1 MIVQDTAAS
10 SVQTRGGGPMIL
22 PIETSTGLLWT
33 ETLVRVCPMAI
44 VRTDVEGRVWFCN
57 PAFEHTF
64 LYDAAESAGKTLEAL
79 IGLDRGEARRKDG
92 VKVDVESHVLPEIVG
107 DLCVGYFHFL
117 QDVSAR
123 RVAERALALSEQI
136 FANAFR
142 LSPVT
147 ITISTAG
154 ESRLLEVNDK
164 WTELMGYSR
173 EEAIGRTP
181 LELGLYEDPED
192 ANRVNRLV
200 AGSGGSVR
208 NVECRVRTRN
218 GSPLATSVSIAEFTV
233 NDRALRV
240 VVGADL
246 TPLRTAEARLSDVSR
261 KMLDVQELE
270 RLRIGRELHDN
281 VGQRLALLN
290 MGLVQAQ
297 ADAEKLAQAVAGNLN
312 DLSKQAASISTDVR
326 TISHDLYSPQLRLL
340 DLADALKGVCLQQQR
355 HLAVEIAFSSHDV
368 PRVHADVSLC
378 LFRVLQEGLLNAA
391 KHSATRRID
400 VELRG
405 TSRAVYL
412 RIRDFGSGFSVGT
425 ASEGLGLVSMRERV
439 AMVGGRF
446 AIASTLG
453 SGTEIKVRIPLDAAL
468 PEDDLDPA

>member
-1 MIVQDTAAS
+1 VLVRTGRPIIST
-10 SVQTRGGGPMIL
+10 
-22 PIETSTGLLWT
+22 IETSTGLPWT

-44 VRTDVEGRVWFCN
+44 VRTDAEGRVWFCN

-64 LYDAAESAGKTLEAL
+64 QYDAAEAAGKTLEEL
-79 IGLDRGEARRKDG
+79 IGLEGGEARRKDG
-92 VKVDVESHVLPEIVG
+92 VRVDVETQLLPEIVG
-107 DLCVGYFHFL
+107 DVCVGHFYFF

-123 RVAERALALSEQI
+123 RVAERALTRSEEI

-154 ESRLLEVNDK
+154 ESRLIEVNDK
-164 WTELMGYSR
+164 WIELTGFSR

-200 AGSGGSVR
+200 AASGGSVR
-208 NVECRVRTRN
+208 NVECRVRTRD
-218 GSPLATSVSIAEFTV
+218 GSLLATSVSIAEFTV
-233 NDRALRV
+233 DDHALRV

-246 TPLRTAEARLSDVSR
+246 TPLRAAEARLSDVSR
-261 KMLDVQELE
+261 KMLDAQELE

-290 MGLVQAQ
+290 MGLVQTQ
-297 ADAEKLAQAVAGNLN
+297 ADVDTLVQAVAGSLT
-312 DLSKQAASISTDVR
+312 DLSKQAASISKDVR

-340 DLADALKGVCLQQQR
+340 DLAEALKGVCVQLQR
-355 HLAVEIAFSSHDV
+355 HLAIEITFSSHDV
-368 PRVHADVSLC
+368 PRPVPADVSLC
-378 LFRVLQEGLLNAA
+378 LFRVLQEGLINAA
-391 KHSATRRID
+391 KHSDTRRID

-405 TSRAVYL
+405 SSGAVYL
-412 RIRDFGSGFSVGT
+412 TIRDFGSGFSVGT

-439 AMVGGRF
+439 ATVGGTF
-446 AIASTLG
+446 EIASTLR
-453 SGTEIKVRIPLDAAL
+453 SGTEIQVRIPLGPAPPKGDQ
-468 PEDDLDPA
+468 DPPPPVIDR

>member
-1 MIVQDTAAS
+1 MS
-10 SVQTRGGGPMIL
+10 
-22 PIETSTGLLWT
+22 PIETSTGLWT
-33 ETLVRVCPMAI
+33 ETLVRVCPTAI
-44 VRTDVEGRVWFCN
+44 VRTDAEGVVWFCN

-64 LYDAAESAGKTLEAL
+64 QYDAVEATGKTLEEL
-79 IGLDRGEARRKDG
+79 IGLDGGEARRRDG
-92 VKVDVESHVLPEIVG
+92 AKVDVESHALPEIVDG
-107 DLCVGYFHFL
+107 ICVGYFYFF

-123 RVAERALALSEQI
+123 RVAERALKLSEEI

-154 ESRLLEVNDK
+154 ESRLIEVNDK
-164 WTELMGYSR
+164 WTELTGFSR

-200 AGSGGSVR
+200 AASGGSVR
-208 NVECRVRTRN
+208 NVECRVRARN
-218 GSPLATSVSIAEFTV
+218 GSLLATSVSIAEFTV
-233 NDRALRV
+233 NDHALRV

-246 TPLRTAEARLSDVSR
+246 TPLRAAEARLSDVSR
-261 KMLDVQELE
+261 KMLDAQELE

-297 ADAEKLAQAVAGNLN
+297 ADVDMLVQGVAGNLS
-312 DLSKQAASISTDVR
+312 DLSKQAASISKDVR

-340 DLADALKGVCLQQQR
+340 DLGEALKGLCTQLQR
-355 HLAVEIAFSSHDV
+355 HLAIEIEFSSHDV
-368 PRVHADVSLC
+368 PRSVPADVSLC
-378 LFRVLQEGLLNAA
+378 LFRVLQEGLINAA
-391 KHSATRRID
+391 KHSDTRRID

-405 TSRAVYL
+405 TSRAIYL
-412 RIRDFGSGFSVGT
+412 KIRDFGGGFSVGT
-425 ASEGLGLVSMRERV
+425 ASDGLGLVSMRERV
-439 AMVGGRF
+439 AMVGGTF
-446 AIASTLG
+446 VIASTIR
-453 SGTEIKVRIPLDAAL
+453 SGTEIKVQIPLGAP
-468 PEDDLDPA
+468 PEGDQDPGEPSAG

>member
-1 MIVQDTAAS
+1 
-10 SVQTRGGGPMIL
+10 
-22 PIETSTGLLWT
+22 
-33 ETLVRVCPMAI
+33 MAI
-44 VRTDVEGRVWFCN
+44 VRTDADGRVWFCN

-64 LYDAAESAGKTLEAL
+64 LYDAAEAAGRTLEELIAL
-79 IGLDRGEARRKDG
+79 DGGEARRKDG
-92 VKVDVESHVLPEIVG
+92 TKVDVESHALPEIV
-107 DLCVGYFHFL
+107 DDICVGYFYFL

-123 RVAERALALSEQI
+123 RVAERALKLSEEI

-164 WTELMGYSR
+164 WIELTGFSR

-200 AGSGGSVR
+200 AASGGSVR
-208 NVECRVRTRN
+208 NVECRVRARN
-218 GSPLATSVSIAEFTV
+218 GSLLATSVSIAEFTV
-233 NDRALRV
+233 NDHGLRV

-246 TPLRTAEARLSDVSR
+246 TPLRAAEARLSDVSR
-261 KMLDVQELE
+261 KMLDAQELE

-297 ADAEKLAQAVAGNLN
+297 ADVDKLVDTVAGNLS
-312 DLSKQAASISTDVR
+312 DLSKQAASISKDVR

-340 DLADALKGVCLQQQR
+340 DLGEALKGLCIQLQR
-355 HLAVEIAFSSHDV
+355 HLAIEIAFSSHNV
-368 PRVHADVSLC
+368 PRPVPADVSLC
-378 LFRVLQEGLLNAA
+378 LFRVLQEGLINAA
-391 KHSATRRID
+391 KHSETRRID

-405 TSRAVYL
+405 TSRAIYL
-412 RIRDFGSGFSVGT
+412 KIRDFGGGFSVGA

-439 AMVGGRF
+439 AMVGGTF
-446 AIASTLG
+446 AIASTLH
-453 SGTEIKVRIPLDAAL
+453 SGTEIKVRIPLVTPA
-468 PEDDLDPA
+468 PEGDQDPALAI

>member
-1 MIVQDTAAS
+1 
-10 SVQTRGGGPMIL
+10 
-22 PIETSTGLLWT
+22 
-33 ETLVRVCPMAI
+33 MAI
-44 VRTDVEGRVWFCN
+44 VRTDADGRVWFCN

-64 LYDAAESAGKTLEAL
+64 LYDAAEAAGRTLEEL
-79 IGLDRGEARRKDG
+79 IGLDGGEARRKDG
-92 VKVDVESHVLPEIVG
+92 ARVDVESHALPEIV
-107 DLCVGYFHFL
+107 DDICVGYFYFL

-123 RVAERALALSEQI
+123 RVAERALKLSEEI

-164 WTELMGYSR
+164 WIELTGFSR

-200 AGSGGSVR
+200 AASGGSVR
-208 NVECRVRTRN
+208 NVECRVRARN
-218 GSPLATSVSIAEFTV
+218 GSLLATSVSIAEFTV
-233 NDRALRV
+233 NDHGLRV

-246 TPLRTAEARLSDVSR
+246 TPLRAAEARLSDVSR
-261 KMLDVQELE
+261 KMLDAQELE

-297 ADAEKLAQAVAGNLN
+297 ADVDKLVDTVAGNLS
-312 DLSKQAASISTDVR
+312 DLSKQAASISKDVR

-340 DLADALKGVCLQQQR
+340 DLGEALKGLCIQLQR
-355 HLAVEIAFSSHDV
+355 HLAIEIAFSSHNV
-368 PRVHADVSLC
+368 PRPVPADVSLC
-378 LFRVLQEGLLNAA
+378 LFRVLQEGLINAA
-391 KHSATRRID
+391 KHSETRRID

-405 TSRAVYL
+405 TSRAIYL
-412 RIRDFGSGFSVGT
+412 KIRDFGGGFSVGA

-439 AMVGGRF
+439 AMVGGTF
-446 AIASTLG
+446 AIASTLR
-453 SGTEIKVRIPLDAAL
+453 SGTEIKVRIPLVTPA
-468 PEDDLDPA
+468 PEGDQDPVLAI